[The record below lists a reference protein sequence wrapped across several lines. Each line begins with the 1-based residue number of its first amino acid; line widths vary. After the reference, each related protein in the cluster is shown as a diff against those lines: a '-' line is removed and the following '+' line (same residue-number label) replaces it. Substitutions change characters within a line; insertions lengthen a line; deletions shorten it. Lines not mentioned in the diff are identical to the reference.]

1 MWILKLERD
10 FLQMILFMLVDTDE
24 KRDKL
29 EALIHRYE
37 NLMFYVI
44 NDIINDKYLSEDILQ
59 EVLIKIAKN
68 IDRVDN
74 DITSNSA
81 KSFILTIARN
91 TAFDYYRKNDILRSK
106 ECLVETFDEEAFYDF
121 DEKII
126 SKLESEDRIKEV
138 TKGLKEKYRDVLIL
152 KYVHD
157 YNEAEIAKI
166 LNITKDN
173 VRKRLSRGKK
183 LIEEKLKGMG
193 KNDGRS

>member
-1 MWILKLERD
+1 
-10 FLQMILFMLVDTDE
+10 MLVDTDE

-91 TAFDYYRKNDILRSK
+91 TAFDYYRKNEILRSK
-106 ECLVETFDEEAFYDF
+106 ECLVETFEEEEFYDF